1 MSNRKVFCVIEQS
14 GYKNTKYVEQHKKQF
29 NNEYSD
35 FYRLNFRYK
44 DDPDAY
50 LYKECSWIDGKN
62 TVYNNVPK
70 IYDYYIFIDDDIEF
84 YEENT
89 KNIDYNVAEKISKLL
104 QLYKPLYGTFLVD
117 RVWSYKTD
125 VVKALINSN
134 SNLVTQICGNDE
146 CCCIMS
152 ESFASVLLP
161 IKQTCSEW
169 FRLFQFISYNLFPE
183 KSMMFHSIKCCN
195 TESLDINTYDD
206 NSSEVIYDLCRD
218 EYKEKWKL
226 LHKRNIQTHNKNIIK
241 NNINKDPINFTF
253 DILNK
258 ILDVSKYKLLKG
270 VV

>member
-1 MSNRKVFCVIEQS
+1 
-14 GYKNTKYVEQHKKQF
+14 
-29 NNEYSD
+29 
-35 FYRLNFRYK
+35 
-44 DDPDAY
+44 
-50 LYKECSWIDGKN
+50 
-62 TVYNNVPK
+62 
-70 IYDYYIFIDDDIEF
+70 
-84 YEENT
+84 
-89 KNIDYNVAEKISKLL
+89 
-104 QLYKPLYGTFLVD
+104 
-117 RVWSYKTD
+117 
-125 VVKALINSN
+125 
-134 SNLVTQICGNDE
+134 
-146 CCCIMS
+146 MS

-206 NSSEVIYDLCRD
+206 NSSEVIYDLCRV